1 VVPIEV
7 KKRYVEEIQ
16 ATAKI
21 AADALVDAFASVP
34 REDFVGSGPWTVL
47 SRPAPGQMLPQ
58 ISAVT
63 EPVDLYHD
71 VAVFLDRSKTLTNGN
86 PSTLVPWLNALELV
100 EGKSVFHLGCGT
112 GYYTAIIA
120 EVVGPSGSVTAAEVE
135 PSLAT
140 QARKSLAR
148 YPQVQVVEGDG
159 GVVALGESDAIL
171 INAGVTH
178 PAEQWLESMSIGGT
192 LVVPITIEVGVPNV
206 GKRIAL
212 CVSRQTSGY
221 KARFLPI
228 PVMIYSCTT
237 TRNAEIASSFA
248 QKFASGTFAS
258 VRSLRREPRL
268 AQPSCWLH
276 SAGFCLSTDAVG
288 R

>member
-1 VVPIEV
+1 MVPVEV
-7 KKRYVEEIQ
+7 KRRYVEEIR

-21 AADALVDAFASVP
+21 ASDALVDAFASVP
-34 REDFVGSGPWTVL
+34 REDFVGPGPWTVL
-47 SRPAPGQMLPQ
+47 SQPAPGKMQPQ
-58 ISAVT
+58 ISAAT
-63 EPVDLYHD
+63 DPVDLYHD

-86 PSTLVPWLNALELV
+86 PSTLAPWLDALELV

-120 EVVGPSGSVTAAEVE
+120 EVVGPSGSVTAAEIE

-159 GVVALGESDAIL
+159 DVVALGKTDAIL

-178 PAEQWLESMSIGGT
+178 PAGQWLESMSVGGT
-192 LVVPITIEVGVPNV
+192 LVAPITIEVGVPNA
-206 GKRIAL
+206 GKGLVL

-221 KARFLPI
+221 EAHFLPA

-248 QKFASGTFAS
+248 QKFTSGTFAS
-258 VRSLRREPRL
+258 VRSLRREPHL
-268 AQPSCWLH
+268 AEPSCWLH
-276 SAGFCLSTDAVG
+276 FAGFCLSTEAVS